1 MKERP
6 KKGGGVLAI
15 EGPSIAGD
23 SVRSADCIDTTIVVG
38 ARFKMSSLGAV
49 RNPNFAGN
57 EGKIVGSSNDSVL
70 LKSVAVASLH
80 AINFILHSQ
89 GH

>member
-23 SVRSADCIDTTIVVG
+23 SVRSADCIDTSIVVG
-38 ARFKMSSLGAV
+38 ACAV